1 MPGAYR
7 DAAVCSS
14 VVPTGTWSTTHLQE
28 LIILAT
34 CENIVGLQLDSES
47 LAAIERI
54 KKRSQ
59 AGQLLAM
66 ALSAGVLN
74 SIFTKSNAAN
84 AAWNISQTDWQM
96 YSQAMR
102 SIPDI
107 TRTAIRNDAQQMQL
121 TYNMRNNRKLEKF
134 WEGVANGCQ

>member
-1 MPGAYR
+1 M
-7 DAAVCSS
+7 
-14 VVPTGTWSTTHLQE
+14 
-28 LIILAT
+28 AT

-47 LAAIERI
+47 TAAIERI
-54 KKRSQ
+54 KRRNQ

-74 SIFTKSNAAN
+74 SIFTKSNAGN
-84 AAWNISQTDWQM
+84 VAWNISQTDWQL
-96 YSQAMR
+96 YAQAMR

-107 TRTAIRNDAQQMQL
+107 TRNAIRNDAQQMQL

-134 WEGVANGCQ
+134 WEGIANGCQ